1 MKFFFKS
8 KDGGPDS
15 NVTGYWLFE
24 SKRFGSIVLLRFDR
38 GSREAFH
45 NHAFNAVSWV
55 LKGYLVEEVKENSIL
70 GINLYNL
77 LPSFKPLYTA
87 RDRMH
92 KVYGIARRTWVLS
105 FRGPW
110 NKTWKEY
117 LPKEGRE
124 ITLTNGRK
132 EVVECEQH

>member
-1 MKFFFKS
+1 MKLFFKS
-8 KDGGPDS
+8 KDGGVES
-15 NVTGYWLFE
+15 NVTGYWLIE

-45 NHAFNAVSWV
+45 NHAFNAISWV
-55 LKGYLVEEVKENSIL
+55 LKGE
-70 GINLYNL
+70 LYEIVREQYSAHFNKIV
-77 LPSFKPLYTA
+77 PSLIPFKTS
-87 RDRMH
+87 RNRIH
-92 KVYGIARRTWVLS
+92 QVQGIANKTWALS

-117 LPKEGRE
+117 LPKEDKE

-132 EVVECEQH
+132 VVED